1 MSAQSAARPD
11 APAAKAAPRMALRY
25 ARHGENREIAI
36 AVPLGSVRRVELADA
51 ESKSAFLTAVLKA
64 RCEAG
69 EELELFGQSV
79 RDLSGGARQRLRAR
93 VGALSPIVGLI
104 NNLNAWENIS
114 LPAAYHGKPS
124 LAEVAAITQE
134 VLDAFG
140 IEPRGFLVRVPDELG
155 KLERKIA
162 AFARLMVAG
171 PELAVIESLN
181 DGLSRAE
188 CARVAGFEQEYRR
201 RHPAGTLLFVD
212 IREE

>member
-1 MSAQSAARPD
+1 
-11 APAAKAAPRMALRY
+11 MALRY
-25 ARHGENREIAI
+25 TRKTAQRDVAI
-36 AVPLGSVRRVELADA
+36 AVPVGSVRRIELPDA
-51 ESKSAFLTAVLKA
+51 ESKSTFVTAVLKA
-64 RCEAG
+64 RCGADED
-69 EELELFGQSV
+69 LELFGQPV
-79 RDLSGGARQRLRAR
+79 RNLGGNARLKLRAR
-93 VGALSPIVGLI
+93 VGALSPIIGLI

-114 LPAAYHGKPS
+114 LPAAYHGKPP

-134 VLDAFG
+134 VLAAFD

-155 KLERKIA
+155 TLERKIA
-162 AFARLMVAG
+162 AFARLMIAG
-171 PELAVIESLN
+171 PELAIIESLD